1 MFIITR
7 DVVVIKN
14 AMALTLSG
22 EVFNQGGHQ
31 P

>member
-1 MFIITR
+1 MFIRTR

-14 AMALTLSG
+14 AAARLSG
-22 EVFNQGGHQ
+22 EGFNQGGHQ

>member
-1 MFIITR
+1 MFIRTR

-14 AMALTLSG
+14 VAARLSG